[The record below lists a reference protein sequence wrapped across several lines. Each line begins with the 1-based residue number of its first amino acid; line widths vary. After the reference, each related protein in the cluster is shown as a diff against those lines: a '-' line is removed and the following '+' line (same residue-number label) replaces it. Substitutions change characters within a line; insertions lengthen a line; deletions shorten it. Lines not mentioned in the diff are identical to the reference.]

1 MQLSQILAHYVVV
14 SFTRSCK
21 MEKTL
26 EDKLFELNLD
36 FIDVIASMYNIGLNR
51 DEIKELVD
59 AVVDKLK
66 EVD

>member
-1 MQLSQILAHYVVV
+1 
-14 SFTRSCK
+14 

-26 EDKLFELNLD
+26 EDRLFELNLD
-36 FIDVIASMYNIGLNR
+36 FIDVIASMHSIGLNR

>member
-1 MQLSQILAHYVVV
+1 M
-14 SFTRSCK
+14 RSCK
-21 MEKTL
+21 VEKTL

-36 FIDVIASMYNIGLNR
+36 FIDIITSMHNIGLNR